1 MKIISISLW
10 GIHSGNKW
18 ARVWRGNAS
27 PMGTWEPLDQALS
40 KMIHSVWHKMNYLAK
55 QSKGN
60 WTTCSLTIRSMDE
73 GWLLEDEGLLKHI
86 PLSIWR
92 DAWQILLQVDE
103 AAWPHP
109 CRPRSVWRSEFV
121 LHSSSSFWRWYLED
135 EATPGSWTWRSS
147 CYLLDQGLFSKPW
160 SLLMKGQFLVD
171 QGNVWFLC
179 VCAQLLSCVW
189 LSLPATMECSLP
201 GSSVHGIF
209 QPRILQWVAT
219 SYSRESSWPRELAS
233 LASPALAGGFFTTWE
248 SFYPYLSIIQVS
260 PKSLLGNP
268 ILLVLRKM
276 SFSCRFD
283 WSISAK
289 PLAPSLQGPFADTIE
304 YKSHRETFF
313 LAHHLCSLCTVAPR
327 FFERNLKKD
336 NSSLLA
342 ATAAKSPQ

>member
-60 WTTCSLTIRSMDE
+60 WTTCSSTIRSMDE
-73 GWLLEDEGLLKHI
+73 GWLLEDEGLLEHI

-135 EATPGSWTWRSS
+135 EATPGSWTWHSS

-189 LSLPATMECSLP
+189 LSLPAPMECSRQAPLSMGFSRQEYCSGLP
-201 GSSVHGIF
+201 LPTPGNLPDPGNLRLWHLLHWKVD
-209 QPRILQWVAT
+209 
-219 SYSRESSWPRELAS
+219 S
-233 LASPALAGGFFTTWE
+233 LPPENPSTHTW
-248 SFYPYLSIIQVS
+248 
-260 PKSLLGNP
+260 
-268 ILLVLRKM
+268 
-276 SFSCRFD
+276 
-283 WSISAK
+283 A
-289 PLAPSLQGPFADTIE
+289 
-304 YKSHRETFF
+304 
-313 LAHHLCSLCTVAPR
+313 
-327 FFERNLKKD
+327 
-336 NSSLLA
+336 
-342 ATAAKSPQ
+342 